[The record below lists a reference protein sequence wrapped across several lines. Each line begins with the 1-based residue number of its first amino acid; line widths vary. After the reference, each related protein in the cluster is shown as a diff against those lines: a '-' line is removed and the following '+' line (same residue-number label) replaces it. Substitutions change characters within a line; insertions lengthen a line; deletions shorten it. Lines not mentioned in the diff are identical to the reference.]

1 MFNFRPM
8 PCLSIITVGSL
19 DWLTTVIGITYF
31 GAVEGNPLMAQLTSN
46 NLFLYSIIKL
56 LTTLIIGFIFYKAEK
71 LLSTIQDKNNR
82 FFKLTRAGVRIT
94 YTFATIIL
102 VVAILNNIFI
112 VTQKI

>member
-31 GAVEGNPLMAQLTSN
+31 GAVEGNPLMAQLISN

-71 LLSTIQDKNNR
+71 LLSNIQDKNNR

-112 VTQKI
+112 VIQKI